1 MRMLHPQI
9 RWLRR
14 FIRGRRLDRNPLRR
28 ASDRTETVVLA
39 GLMTALL
46 AGAPFAALAGGNLAH
61 DSARHLQQT
70 QLATRTSVTATTLE
84 AMPLRSQSRGV
95 TFTSPVVEAQWSEP
109 DGKTVIGEIPVRFG
123 TPAGAKERVWIT
135 TNGKLADPPLTD
147 DQVASLTTLGQVLSA
162 ITVLAVLSLTWA
174 LARKELDRRRYAA
187 WDADWQA
194 TDSHGRQ
201 RK

>member
-1 MRMLHPQI
+1 MRRLHPQA

-28 ASDRTETVVLA
+28 ASDRAETVVLA

-61 DSARHLQQT
+61 DAARHLQQT
-70 QLATRTSVTATTLE
+70 QIATRTHLAATTLE
-84 AMPLRSQSRGV
+84 ALPIISQSRD
-95 TFTSPVVEAQWSEP
+95 TAFTGPVVEAQWTAP
-109 DGKTVIGEIPVRFG
+109 DGKMVVDQIPVPYG
-123 TPAGAKERVWIT
+123 TPTGAKEQVWT
-135 TNGKLADPPLTD
+135 TADGRLADPPLTD
-147 DQVASLTTLGQVLSA
+147 EQIASLTTLGQAMSA
-162 ITVLAVLSLTWA
+162 ITAIALLALMWA
-174 LARKELDRRRYAA
+174 LARKVLDRRRYAA
-187 WDADWQA
+187 WDADWRA